1 MRDGLLCTQ
10 PVPPL
15 PQKSAFAL
23 DRAART
29 REAGKLPGL
38 NEYILN

>member
-1 MRDGLLCTQ
+1 MHDGLLCTQ

-23 DRAART
+23 VLAVRT
-29 REAGKLPGL
+29 REEGKLL
-38 NEYILN
+38 VCNEYIFN